1 MKELSLPEAISILD
15 QVSIY
20 GNIFSPHDHLI
31 VQDGWFIQE
40 SGKKYLRG
48 HTSDELLEIIKKK
61 IQGTFGCI
69 PPGTENSVAI
79 TASRITEKAPK
90 KVY

>member
-48 HTSDELLEIIKKK
+48 HTSDELLEIIKK
-61 IQGTFGCI
+61 
-69 PPGTENSVAI
+69 NSGNFRVYS
-79 TASRITEKAPK
+79 SRHRKLSGDYSIKNYRKSTK

>member
-61 IQGTFGCI
+61 FRELSGVFLQAQKTQWRLQHQEL
-69 PPGTENSVAI
+69 P
-79 TASRITEKAPK
+79 KKHQK